1 MLKSKKK
8 INGIL
13 LFDKDVGQSSN
24 QALQKI
30 KSIFGAQKAGH
41 TGTLDVLASG
51 LLPICF
57 GESTKVSQYLLGAR
71 KTYLAEFRFG
81 LTTSSGDLEGE
92 VLTTESVDSLSKEM
106 ISGALSKFVG
116 PLEQVPPMYSALKQK
131 GVPLYRL
138 ARQGISVER
147 QPRKIEIYRFELKTL
162 SGNSATFEI
171 DCSKGTYVRQLAA
184 DLGDELG
191 FGACVSS
198 LRRERLGGF
207 DVKNAYTIRALEK
220 AAERHGALGLVRLLL
235 SSDNALA
242 ELPSKS
248 LSAEESLK
256 LGKGQQV
263 ADVTGHPLGLIRLYD
278 EKGMFFGVGERLA
291 DGCLRTRRL
300 IRGA

>member
-1 MLKSKKK
+1 MLKSKK

-71 KTYLAEFRFG
+71 KTYLSEFRFG
-81 LTTSSGDLEGE
+81 VTTSSGDLEGE
-92 VLTTESVDSLSKEM
+92 VLAQESVDSLSKEM
-106 ISGALSKFVG
+106 ISDALSKFVG
-116 PLEQVPPMYSALKQK
+116 SLEQVPPMYSALKQK

-138 ARQGISVER
+138 ARQGITVER
-147 QPRKIEIYRFELKTL
+147 KPRKIEVYRFELKTL
-162 SGNSATFEI
+162 SQNSATFEI

-191 FGACVSS
+191 FGACVSF

-207 DVKNAYTIRALEK
+207 DIKNAHTIRALER
-220 AAERHGALGLVRLLL
+220 AAERYGALGLKRLLL
-235 SSDNALA
+235 GSDNALV

-256 LGKGQQV
+256 LGRGQQV

>member
-71 KTYLAEFRFG
+71 KTYLTEFRFG

-92 VLTTESVDSLSKEM
+92 VLTTGSVDSLSKEM

-207 DVKNAYTIRALEK
+207 DVKKAHTIRALEK
-220 AAERHGALGLVRLLL
+220 AAERLGALGLDRLLL
-235 SSDNALA
+235 GSDNALA

-248 LSAEESLK
+248 LSAEESFK
-256 LGKGQQV
+256 LGRGQQV

-291 DGCLRTRRL
+291 DGYLRTRRL

>member
-1 MLKSKKK
+1 MGSSESKN
-8 INGIL
+8 II
-13 LFDKDVGQSSN
+13 
-24 QALQKI
+24 
-30 KSIFGAQKAGH
+30 GAQKAGH

-71 KTYLAEFRFG
+71 KTYLSEFRFG

-92 VLTTESVDSLSKEM
+92 ILARERVDFLSKEM
-106 ISGALSKFVG
+106 ICTALSKFLG

-138 ARQGISVER
+138 ARQGVSVQR
-147 QPRKIEIYRFELKTL
+147 KPRKIEIFRFDLKTL
-162 SGNSATFEI
+162 SEDSATFEI
-171 DCSKGTYVRQLAA
+171 DCSKGTYVRQLAT
-184 DLGDELG
+184 DLGAELG

-198 LRRERLGGF
+198 LRRERLGDF
-207 DVKNAYTIRALEK
+207 DVKKAHTFQDLEK
-220 AAERHGALGLVRLLL
+220 VIEIHGAEGIERLLL

-242 ELPSKS
+242 GLPAAS
-248 LSAEESLK
+248 LSAEEVLK
-256 LGKGQQV
+256 LGRGQQV
-263 ADVTGHPLGLIRLYD
+263 ANVTGHNAGLVRLYD

>member
-92 VLTTESVDSLSKEM
+92 VLTRERVDSLSKEM
-106 ISGALSKFVG
+106 ISVALSKFLG

-147 QPRKIEIYRFELKTL
+147 KPRKIEIFRFELK
-162 SGNSATFEI
+162 SVSAKGNLT
-171 DCSKGTYVRQLAA
+171 
-184 DLGDELG
+184 
-191 FGACVSS
+191 SS
-198 LRRERLGGF
+198 
-207 DVKNAYTIRALEK
+207 
-220 AAERHGALGLVRLLL
+220 
-235 SSDNALA
+235 SS
-242 ELPSKS
+242 
-248 LSAEESLK
+248 
-256 LGKGQQV
+256 V
-263 ADVTGHPLGLIRLYD
+263 
-278 EKGMFFGVGERLA
+278 
-291 DGCLRTRRL
+291 
-300 IRGA
+300 

>member
-1 MLKSKKK
+1 MLKTKKR

-24 QALQKI
+24 RALQKI
-30 KSIFGAQKAGH
+30 KRIFGAQKAGH

-71 KTYLAEFRFG
+71 KTYLSEFRFG

-92 VLTTESVDSLSKEM
+92 VLTRERVDSLSKEM
-106 ISGALSKFVG
+106 ISVALSKFLG

-147 QPRKIEIYRFELKTL
+147 KPRKIEIFRFELKSV

-171 DCSKGTYVRQLAA
+171 DCSKGTYVRVIGA
-184 DLGDELG
+184 DLAQQLG
-191 FGACVSS
+191 TVGHLTE
-198 LRRERLGGF
+198 LRRLGAGRF
-207 DVKNAYTIRALEK
+207 LVDQSICLEDLDKEKWKLLSIEEALE
-220 AAERHGALGLVRLLL
+220 H
-235 SSDNALA
+235 
-242 ELPSKS
+242 LPSIKIE
-248 LSAEESLK
+248 SAEAKRLQQ
-256 LGKGQQV
+256 GQKIV
-263 ADVTGHPLGLIRLYD
+263 LDDLHSYD
-278 EKGMFFGVGERLA
+278 LVKIINENCFIGVGKLTK
-291 DGCLRTRRL
+291 GLL
-300 IRGA
+300 VPIRMMV

>member
-1 MLKSKKK
+1 MLKPKKK

-24 QALQKI
+24 RALQKV

-71 KTYLAEFRFG
+71 KTYLSEFRFG
-81 LTTSSGDLEGE
+81 LTTNSGDLEGE
-92 VLTTESVDSLSKEM
+92 VLTRARVDSLSKEM
-106 ISGALSKFVG
+106 ICAALSKFLG
-116 PLEQVPPMYSALKQK
+116 PLEQVPPMYSALKQR

-147 QPRKIEIYRFELKTL
+147 KPRKIEIFRFDLKTL
-162 SGNSATFEI
+162 SRDSAIFEI

-184 DLGDELG
+184 DLGSELG

-198 LRRERLGGF
+198 LRRERLGDF
-207 DVKNAYTIRALEK
+207 DVKKAHTFLELEK
-220 AAERHGALGLVRLLL
+220 LIETHGAGGVERLLL

-242 ELPSKS
+242 GLPAAS
-248 LSAEESLK
+248 LSVEEVFK
-256 LGKGQQV
+256 LGRGQQV
-263 ADVTGHPLGLIRLYD
+263 TDGIGYRAGLIRLYD

-291 DGCLRTRRL
+291 DGCLRTKRL
-300 IRGA
+300 IRDT